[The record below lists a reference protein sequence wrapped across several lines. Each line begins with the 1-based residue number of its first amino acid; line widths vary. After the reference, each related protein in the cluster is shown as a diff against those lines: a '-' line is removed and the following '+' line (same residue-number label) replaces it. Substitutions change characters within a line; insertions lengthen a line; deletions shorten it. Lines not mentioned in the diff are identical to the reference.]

1 MIDCVYRNSTPA
13 LLVCLCMLDDFYT
26 FLSEA
31 ADRLRELAARAPD
44 ISDELRRF
52 ATDLE
57 QMATR
62 ARNAD
67 ENDAA

>member
-1 MIDCVYRNSTPA
+1 
-13 LLVCLCMLDDFYT
+13 MLDDFYT